1 MTGAVRPHVLL
12 PLLVALG
19 CNAAPSD
26 RREWRA
32 TDHDHTDNPGAD
44 QVVGGADA
52 GMTAELAQHGLN
64 EVTLVTWQ
72 QNCVRCHGQIGRGD
86 GPQGRMTRATDLTNP
101 EFQASVTDDQIL
113 KTLREGRGLM
123 PAFPLPEATLRSLVQ
138 LVRLIGRA
146 GAEAA
151 AAPSAAASGAA
162 SGTPDA
168 RRGSPRPGSAGAPSA
183 PVEPRPGAPS
193 APAPRAA
200 PGAPGPSATG
210 R

>member
-1 MTGAVRPHVLL
+1 VRPLVLL

-32 TDHDHTDNPGAD
+32 TDHDHTDNPGSD

-52 GMTAELAQHGLN
+52 GMAGELAQHGLN
-64 EVTLVTWQ
+64 EVTLVAWQ

-86 GPQGRMTRATDLTNP
+86 GPQGRMTRAIDLTNP
-101 EFQASVTDDQIL
+101 EFQKSITDDQIL

-123 PAFPLPEATLRSLVQ
+123 PAFPLPETTLRSLVQ

-151 AAPSAAASGAA
+151 EAASGAPSAVASGAA

-168 RRGSPRPGSAGAPSA
+168 RRGSPKPGSVGTPSAPVAPRPDAPSA
-183 PVEPRPGAPS
+183 PVPNAPV
-193 APAPRAA
+193 
-200 PGAPGPSATG
+200 PSATG
-210 R
+210 Q

>member
-1 MTGAVRPHVLL
+1 MTCGVRSYVLV
-12 PLLVALG
+12 PLLLALG

-32 TDHDHTDNPGAD
+32 SDHDHTDNPGSD

-52 GMTAELAQHGLN
+52 GVTAELAQHGLN

-86 GPQGRMTRATDLTNP
+86 GPQGKMTRATDLTNP
-101 EFQASVTDDQIL
+101 EFQQSITDDQIL

-123 PAFPLPEATLRSLVQ
+123 PAFPLPEPTLRSLVQ

-146 GAEAA
+146 SAEAAGAEAA
-151 AAPSAAASGAA
+151 GAEAAGAA
-162 SGTPDA
+162 SGTPSA
-168 RRGSPRPGSAGAPSA
+168 RASGPTPPPRGLPSA
-183 PVEPRPGAPS
+183 PAAPRAMERTAPGAPAPS
-193 APAPRAA
+193 APAP
-200 PGAPGPSATG
+200 
-210 R
+210 